1 MNDMKIASIARRA
14 VLAGQFPLHD
24 MYVHAIN
31 YGVPMMKGD
40 EILFRADFKAG
51 YIAQGV
57 IDEERNRLYRK
68 GGMQ

>member
-14 VLAGQFPLHD
+14 VLVGQFPLHD

-40 EILFRADFKAG
+40 EILFRADFKAE
-51 YIAQGV
+51 YIVQDV
-57 IDEERNRLYRK
+57 IDEEWNRPHK
-68 GGMQ
+68 MGGMQ